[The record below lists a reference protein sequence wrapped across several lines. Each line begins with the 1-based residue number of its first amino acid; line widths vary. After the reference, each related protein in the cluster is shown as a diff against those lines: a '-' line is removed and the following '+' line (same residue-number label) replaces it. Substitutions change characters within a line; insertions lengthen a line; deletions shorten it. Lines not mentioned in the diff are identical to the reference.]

1 MKNLAPHIMRQRLL
15 IEGFFTQQVN
25 KQYIQDYLLNV
36 AKQLGL
42 QTYGDPIVFSPEGM
56 GKAENQGFD
65 AFIPLIDSGISLY
78 VWTSENF
85 LSVVLYTCKAFDA
98 EKAVTYTKKFFAM
111 SKLEQKSF

>member
-42 QTYGDPIVFSPEGM
+42 QTYGDF
-56 GKAENQGFD
+56 
-65 AFIPLIDSGISLY
+65 
-78 VWTSENF
+78 
-85 LSVVLYTCKAFDA
+85 
-98 EKAVTYTKKFFAM
+98 KK
-111 SKLEQKSF
+111 LN